1 MAFSPRFFE
10 FEGKDRLLVVNQT
23 LFKNLPI
30 RAAAVR
36 ETGFAAMAQSTTG
49 RLTQTKSCKEDGKL

>member
-10 FEGKDRLLVVNQT
+10 FEGKGRLLVVNQT

-36 ETGFAAMAQSTTG
+36 ETGFAS
-49 RLTQTKSCKEDGKL
+49 DGPKYNREVNAN